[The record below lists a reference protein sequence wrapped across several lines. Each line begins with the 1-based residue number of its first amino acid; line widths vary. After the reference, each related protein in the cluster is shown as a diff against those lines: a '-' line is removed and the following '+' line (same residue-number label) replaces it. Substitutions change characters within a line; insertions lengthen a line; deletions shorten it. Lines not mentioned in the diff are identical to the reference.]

1 MTVMT
6 MTVMTT
12 FPVLTKFLTTST
24 TNMEPAWEKITER
37 KFALLS
43 DIRAPRVNGGNF
55 ALVERQ
61 GSNELIITMKWAK
74 SDESPYIVTKFRK
87 MEPRMKKVNYNNV
100 SDALSKYV
108 DSKDNGVAK
117 CDTHRRLC

>member
-1 MTVMT
+1 
-6 MTVMTT
+6 
-12 FPVLTKFLTTST
+12 
-24 TNMEPAWEKITER
+24 MEPVWEKITER